1 MDIFNVPVIFDQ
13 LILAIW
19 FWSIW
24 RKLKCSIKTDK
35 PFSYFQIL
43 EYESTLKDKRDLH
56 FIIWTGQIQCQFGL
70 GSALGRKLD
79 QS

>member
-1 MDIFNVPVIFDQ
+1 MDK
-13 LILAIW
+13 
-19 FWSIW
+19 S
-24 RKLKCSIKTDK
+24 
-35 PFSYFQIL
+35 FSYFQIL
-43 EYESTLKDKRDLH
+43 EYESPLKDKRDLH